1 MGLMDGQ
8 VVLLTAG
15 GGAIASATALRMA
28 ADGARVVLAD
38 VNREAAETT
47 AERVRATGGEALALA
62 VDALDADDCERMI
75 AAVEDQYGALHVLCN
90 LVGYFGPRGGGKL
103 DEIDLERWHWMFDI
117 NLKSVFL
124 VSRAAIPLM
133 LRSGGGAI
141 VNTGTLAALIGR
153 PGGPAYGASKSGV
166 LSLTRAMASEYQPYG
181 IRVNCVCPSG
191 TDTPMYF
198 HRGKDDSAREAA
210 ASSVQGLSTPEEIAE
225 VFHFLGSQ
233 RSTRVTGHILSA
245 DNGFS
250 EFRQ

>member
-1 MGLMDGQ
+1 MGVMDGQ
-8 VVLLTAG
+8 VALLTAG
-15 GGAIASATALRMA
+15 GGAIATATALKMA
-28 ADGARVVLAD
+28 ADGATIVLAD
-38 VNREAAETT
+38 LDQHAAE
-47 AERVRATGGEALALA
+47 ASAAKVRASGGEALALA
-62 VDALDADDCERMI
+62 IDALDAAECERMV
-75 AAVEDQYGALHVLCN
+75 AAVQERFGALHVLCN
-90 LVGYFGPRGGGKL
+90 LVGYFGPRGNGTL
-103 DEIDLERWHWMFDI
+103 DVIDLDRWSWMFEI

-141 VNTGTLAALIGR
+141 VNTGTLSALTGR
-153 PGGPAYGASKSGV
+153 PGGPAYGAAKSGV

-198 HRGKDDSAREAA
+198 QHRSGDEAREAA
-210 ASSVQGLSTPEEIAE
+210 ARSIQGLSTPEQIADA
-225 VFHFLGSQ
+225 FLYLASA
-233 RSTRVTGHILSA
+233 RSARVTGHILSA